1 MYKLQPKGE
10 MYLPTCI
17 VQLIKSF
24 LPAPRPFEPRLYE
37 PCFFTDYVAIS
48 DWQDVQDDR
57 QYGDF

>member
-1 MYKLQPKGE
+1 MYKLQPKGRNV
-10 MYLPTCI
+10 LADVH